1 MVTVNSNDGV
11 TFVTLNLQRATI
23 KESKRLKLYV
33 GEIEEKLNQK
43 IILDCSQ
50 IFYMDSTFLGA
61 ILRFF
66 KNAISNGSEIRLVLP
81 EMQTP
86 VYTIFALTTMN
97 KIMQIYPTLSEAM
110 NSFNKEESVAV

>member
-1 MVTVNSNDGV
+1 MVQIHSNGDV
-11 TFVTLNLQRATI
+11 TFVTINLQRATI

-33 GEIEEKLNQK
+33 AEIEEKPNQK

-66 KNAISNGSEIRLVLP
+66 KTAISNGSEIRLVLP

-97 KIMQIYPTLSEAM
+97 NIMQIYPTLSEAV
-110 NSFNKEESVAV
+110 NSFTNLQSVAV